1 MSKKLRVLYI
11 ASDEPGNGGSGK
23 SLLEFISILKD
34 NNLVE
39 PVVINTNKNALNEKL
54 DELGIENYSIGY
66 KVNVCRKEKSKLMF
80 LFKYVIKYLRYLWGN
95 FKAREKLDKIL
106 DFSSIDL
113 IHVNNSTQDISVY
126 IRKKYSIP
134 VVWHI
139 REFGDKD
146 FDLIY
151 FKKNIGKYIS
161 LNADGVIAISDAIRQ
176 DWVAKG
182 IDSKKIKTIMHGV
195 NPQGIIEAQ
204 HTNEKIRMVF
214 TGKISRAKGQELF
227 IHALSKLEPQYRKMI
242 EVDFLGGGEDSYIQ
256 KLSLLANEKG
266 LESVVHFRG
275 YCDNVKELLPTYDVG
290 VVNSKS
296 EGMGRVT
303 IEYMFAGLCVL
314 ASNRGANIE
323 ILKKSNS
330 GFLYEYDNTDSIIQ
344 CIKSICEDRDVII
357 TNGKKAR
364 KYAYDHFS
372 IQKNVFAYYQFYQKT
387 LKADKK

>member
-1 MSKKLRVLYI
+1 MNRKLRVLYI

-39 PVVINTNKNALNEKL
+39 PIVINTNKNALNEKL
-54 DELGIENYSIGY
+54 DKMGIENYSIGY
-66 KVNVCRKEKSKLMF
+66 KVNVCRRENNK
-80 LFKYVIKYLRYLWGN
+80 FKFITKYIIKYLRYLWGDII
-95 FKAREKLDKIL
+95 ARKNLDKVL

-113 IHVNNSTQDISVY
+113 IHVNNSTQDISAY
-126 IRKKYSIP
+126 IRKKYDIP

-146 FDLIY
+146 FDLLY
-151 FKKNIGKYIS
+151 FKKNIGEFIS
-161 LNADGVIAISDAIRQ
+161 LNADGVIAISDAIKQ
-176 DWVAKG
+176 DWIAKG
-182 IDSKKIKTIMHGV
+182 IDSKKITTIMHGV
-195 NPQGIIEAQ
+195 NPQGIEEAH

-242 EVDFLGGGEDSYIQ
+242 EVDFLGGGDDQYIQ
-256 KLSLLANEKG
+256 KLVMLANEKG
-266 LESVVHFRG
+266 LGSVVHFRG
-275 YCDNVKELLPTYDVG
+275 YCNNVKELLPSYDVG

-303 IEYMFAGLCVL
+303 IEYMFAGLCVI

-323 ILKKSNS
+323 IMKRSNS
-330 GFLYEYDNTDSIIQ
+330 GFLYEYDNADSIIQ
-344 CIKSICEDRDVII
+344 CIKSICEDRDAII
-357 TNGKKAR
+357 ANGKKAR
-364 KYAYDHFS
+364 EYACGHFS
-372 IQKNVFAYYQFYQKT
+372 IQKNVLDYYLFYQKI
-387 LKADKK
+387 LEADKK